1 MRRRW
6 RLLRTR
12 PRSNSGGWVVPW
24 TCTRR
29 RGRGS
34 CRGCCEGQHQV
45 GLGVRV
51 DLQSALEQP
60 QKRSTSEIPAFAFDK
75 GLESSDQTPA
85 DHLDGDPAIRPE
97 GLGDELRG
105 QLREKKTQ
113 EEDRLSSVVVVR
125 VHTQI
130 TQHVVRQCLDDIAS
144 IELEREERDT
154 CECADSQVN
163 LPVSVLF
170 CKH

>member
-1 MRRRW
+1 
-6 RLLRTR
+6 
-12 PRSNSGGWVVPW
+12 
-24 TCTRR
+24 
-29 RGRGS
+29 
-34 CRGCCEGQHQV
+34 
-45 GLGVRV
+45 
-51 DLQSALEQP
+51 
-60 QKRSTSEIPAFAFDK
+60 
-75 GLESSDQTPA
+75 
-85 DHLDGDPAIRPE
+85 
-97 GLGDELRG
+97 
-105 QLREKKTQ
+105 
-113 EEDRLSSVVVVR
+113 LSSVVVVR